1 MTLLSRNRLTRS
13 EKVDMAISM
22 TDLCVRVCA
31 DGIRD
36 QNPAISEEELVE
48 RIRER
53 FVFAK
58 RRRSRV

>member
-1 MTLLSRNRLTRS
+1 MSRNRLTRS

-36 QNPAISEEELVE
+36 QSPNISEEELAE
-48 RIRER
+48 QIRER

-58 RRRSRV
+58 RHRNRG

>member
-1 MTLLSRNRLTRS
+1 
-13 EKVDMAISM
+13 MAISM

-36 QNPAISEEELVE
+36 QSPNISEEELAE
-48 RIRER
+48 QIRER

-58 RRRSRV
+58 RHRNRG

>member
-1 MTLLSRNRLTRS
+1 LSRNRLTRS

-36 QNPAISEEELVE
+36 QSPNISEEELAE
-48 RIRER
+48 QIRER

-58 RRRSRV
+58 RHRNRG